1 MKKKFLITGYNLNDY
16 HGSMMHISELA
27 KVLSEKNFE
36 VYITGIEISK
46 KIVNYIELKS
56 NAKVYFIDKLPVDIQ
71 YDYVLVHHDVMLP
84 YLLNRGLKY
93 KKIATMSLSGILNLE
108 QPGIQCLLGV
118 PLFVN
123 SVKLQNKYKDK
134 YNINSHVFLNS
145 VTSEFDVEIQNRTK
159 LKNIAIVS
167 NHLPKEL
174 VDVCQIFKKNNY
186 DIDVYGTGYKKEPIT
201 AAILKKYDLII
212 TIGKTVQ
219 YALYMGI
226 PVYNYDHFGG
236 IGYIRNE
243 NINIAE
249 KHNFSGRDCFRKLN
263 SNEIFQE
270 IISQYLDV
278 LNDVQNLK
286 QIAKERYSL
295 EKNINTM
302 LEIID
307 NSINAD
313 YYDFPE
319 WKMYST
325 KCIEHCEMIIKYKSL
340 LNDAQKLK
348 KEPILFYK
356 IINKISFGKCY
367 KNKLNRY
374 NSLKKYQ
381 NLSLNF

>member
-46 KIVNYIELKS
+46 NIVNFIESKS
-56 NAKVYFIDKLPVDIQ
+56 NAKVYFIDKLPVDIE
-71 YDYVLVHHDVMLP
+71 YDYVLIHHDVILP
-84 YLLNRGLKY
+84 YLLDRGLKY
-93 KKIATMSLSGILNLE
+93 KKIATMSLSAIENIE
-108 QPGIQCLLGV
+108 HPGIQSIKGV
-118 PLFVN
+118 PLFVH
-123 SVKLQNKYKDK
+123 SIELQNMYKDE
-134 YNINSHVFLNS
+134 YNIEAHIFLNS
-145 VTSEFDVEIQNRTK
+145 VTNEFDVKIQNRTK

-226 PVYNYDHFGG
+226 PVYNYDRLGG

-278 LNDVQNLK
+278 LNDMHNLK
-286 QIAKERYSL
+286 QLAKERYSL
-295 EKNINTM
+295 EKNIDNL

-307 NSINAD
+307 NSVITD
-313 YYDFPE
+313 YFNTPE
-319 WKMYST
+319 WKMYSAV
-325 KCIEHCEMIIKYKSL
+325 CIDYCKHIIKYKHFL
-340 LNDAQKLK
+340 LQSKKLAH
-348 KEPILFYK
+348 EPIALYK
-356 IINKISFGKCY
+356 LINKITLGKCFR
-367 KNKLNRY
+367 NKLMVYY
-374 NSLKKYQ
+374 NLEKYQ
-381 NLSLNF
+381 SMLI